1 MKKIIS
7 IALAALFAASLS
19 ISAQA
24 AENPFGMADLQ
35 QSAKVAMSTGKCAG
49 GDDGKCGGDKG
60 KCGGDKKEGKKD
72 GKCGGDKGKCGGDK

>member
-24 AENPFGMADLQ
+24 AENPFGMTDLQ
-35 QSAKVAMSTGKCAG
+35 QSANKVAMSTGKCAG
-49 GDDGKCGGDKG
+49 GDDSKCGGDKG
-60 KCGGDKKEGKKD
+60 KCGGDKKDGKKD
-72 GKCGGDKGKCGGDK
+72 GKCGGDK